1 MKHTLISTLIVLALG
16 SAGTVM
22 AQAASSA
29 AAAQASAATSQ
40 DKSQDSSPPSPKQ
53 LKAVVVT
60 GSRIPRAEVEGPS
73 PVIVISAKD
82 IDAHGFRNAFDA
94 LSALSQNTGMVTG
107 TDFGSTFTPVGNF
120 LNLRNL
126 GPNHTL
132 VLVNGH
138 RMAEYPV
145 AYNGSVNAVNLA
157 NIPSQSIER
166 IEILDAGA
174 SAIYGSD
181 AIAGVVNIILKQHYA
196 GTDLN
201 LRTGGTQG
209 GGGSNQRL
217 QLTHGF
223 EQGKFNGVVG
233 LELNRQQPIHFGDR
247 HLSSS
252 FTRGASDPTTSIPGV
267 AYVRDP
273 VSNNY
278 YAPPAGAC
286 DALAGYLGGS
296 INLVSS
302 NRYDGS
308 YCGSDRYYDNGTIQ
322 PGKRQASGFASLHY
336 DLNDHVELYGD
347 FLADDSKLSST
358 LIGPPSWATSSGP
371 VGPFWN
377 SVTQRLENWSRTLT
391 PEEAGGLDNFQRT
404 YLERS
409 WSASMGA
416 RGQFGDSDWHYD
428 ANYSISEYFNNQSRL
443 RFLSGLDAYFLGP
456 QTGTQDY
463 LGETFP
469 VYAADPSK
477 LYTPLTPAQYA
488 SLTARS
494 TERDRSW
501 VQGFNFSVNG
511 TLADLPGGELG
522 VAAVAEVGSQAYHDN
537 PDARIDQGYYWNTSQ
552 DDPAG
557 GRRDNYALGVELSAP
572 VLTSLTATAAAR
584 YDHFRAAGN
593 DLGKATYNVGLEYRP
608 IKSLLLRGSYATS
621 FRAPDMNYTFAS
633 SIRGYFPSQT
643 DYYQCR
649 LDGQEYSS
657 CSDYYNMNYLQ
668 TGNAKLKP
676 ETAKSYTYGLVWSP
690 GALFDLSMDYYHI
703 VISNEVTDLDVDQL
717 LRTEAD
723 CREGQ
728 NTSGSPVDPSSALCV
743 DYLSRVT
750 RNAGTA
756 PVAPNQVQLIRINP
770 INAASE
776 HTSGI
781 DTTANLKW
789 DDAAWGK
796 FGLNLD
802 YTLVLSHKYQ
812 QFPGD
817 PQLDYRNDISYQTE
831 WRSRINASL
840 NWSRD
845 AWSASLYG
853 ARFGEFPKE
862 DYSGRLAPYVLFNGS
877 VGYQFNDRTKLSVIV
892 NNLAN
897 RMPVDRSGGWPNYP
911 SSVYDIYGRQWWL
924 ELNYHFGRT

>member
-1 MKHTLISTLIVLALG
+1 MRLNRYRTAGWLLG
-16 SAGTVM
+16 MLLTGHAW
-22 AQAASSA
+22 AQSDAADDTQQTKPKPA
-29 AAAQASAATSQ
+29 
-40 DKSQDSSPPSPKQ
+40 KQ
-53 LKAVVVT
+53 LEQVTVT

-73 PVIVISAKD
+73 PVTVITAKD

-94 LSALSQNTGMVTG
+94 ISAISQNTGTVTG
-107 TDFGSTFTPVGNF
+107 GDYGSTFTPVGNF

-145 AYNGSVNAVNLA
+145 AYNGTVNAVNLA

-181 AIAGVVNIILKQHYA
+181 AIAGVVNIILKQHYS

-201 LRTGGTQG
+201 VRTGGTQG
-209 GGGSNQRL
+209 GGGANERL

-223 EQGKFNGVVG
+223 EDGKLNGVVG
-233 LELNRQQPIHFGDR
+233 LELNKQEPIHFGDR
-247 HLSSS
+247 NLSSS
-252 FTRGASDPTTSIPGV
+252 FTRGAIDPTTSIPGI
-267 AYVRDP
+267 AAVRDP

-278 YAPPAGAC
+278 YAPPPGAC
-286 DALAGYLGGS
+286 NALAGYQGGS

-302 NRYDGS
+302 NRYAGT
-308 YCGSDRYYDNGTIQ
+308 YCGSDRYYNNGTIE
-322 PGKRQASGFASLHY
+322 PGKRQASAFASLHY
-336 DLNDHVELYGD
+336 QLNDKVEFYGD

-358 LIGPPSWATSSGP
+358 VIGPPSWGTSTGP
-371 VGPFWN
+371 TGPFWN
-377 SVTQRLENWSRTLT
+377 STTQRLENWSRTFT
-391 PEEAGGLDNFQRT
+391 PEEAGGLDNFERT

-409 WSASMGA
+409 WSASVGA
-416 RGQFGDSDWHYD
+416 RGQFGDSGWHYD
-428 ANYSISEYFNNQSRL
+428 ANYSISEYSSTQSRN
-443 RFLSGLDAYFLGP
+443 RFLAGLDNYFLGP

-488 SLTARS
+488 SLSARS

-501 VQGFNFSVNG
+501 VQGLNFSVNG
-511 TLADLPGGELG
+511 TLASLPGGELG
-522 VAAVAEVGSQAYHDN
+522 IAAVAEVGSQAYHDN
-537 PDARIDQGYYWNTSQ
+537 PDPRIDQGYYWNSTQ
-552 DDPAG
+552 DDPSG
-557 GRRDNYALGVELSAP
+557 GKRDNYAVGVELNAP
-572 VLTSLTATAAAR
+572 VLSTLTATAAAR
-584 YDHFRAAGN
+584 YDHFRAGGN
-593 DLGKATYNVGLEYRP
+593 DLSKATYNFGLEYRP
-608 IKSLLLRGSYATS
+608 IESLLLRGSYATS

-633 SIRGYFPSQT
+633 SVRGYFPSQT

-649 LDGQEYSS
+649 LDKQNYSS
-657 CSDYYNMNYLQ
+657 CSDFYNMNYLQ
-668 TGNAKLKP
+668 TGNVKLKP
-676 ETAKSYTYGLVWSP
+676 ETAKSFTYGAVWSP
-690 GALFDLSMDYYHI
+690 SDRFDLSVDYYHI
-703 VISNEVTDLDVDQL
+703 VIRNELTDLSEDQL
-717 LRTEAD
+717 LRNEAD
-723 CREGQ
+723 CKVGA
-728 NTSGSPVDPSSALCV
+728 TLSGTPVDQNSALCQ
-743 DYLSRVT
+743 DYISRVT
-750 RNAGTA
+750 RNSPTA

-776 HTSGI
+776 FTSGV
-781 DTTANLKW
+781 DSTANFKW
-789 DDAAWGK
+789 DNTPWGK
-796 FGLNLD
+796 FGLSVN
-802 YTLVLSHKYQ
+802 YTLVLSHKYT

-817 PQLDYRNDISYQTE
+817 APQDIRNDIAYQTE
-831 WRSRINASL
+831 WRSKINASL

-853 ARFGEFPKE
+853 ARFGAFPKA
-862 DYSGRLAPYVLFNGS
+862 DYSSRLAPYVLFNGS

-897 RMPVDRSGGWPNYP
+897 RVPVDRSGGWPNYP

-924 ELNYHFGRT
+924 ELDYHFGGA